1 MGKGPNIKVNRS
13 LEEVDSN
20 PLEFLEVEELILD
33 VVEVVRE
40 LELEVKPGDVTEV
53 LQSHDKTIRDK
64 ELPPT
69 YDQKISGFLR

>member
-1 MGKGPNIKVNRS
+1 MGKGPNIKINRS

-40 LELEVKPGDVTEV
+40 LVLEVKPGDVTEV

-64 ELPPT
+64 
-69 YDQKISGFLR
+69 

>member
-1 MGKGPNIKVNRS
+1 MGKGPNIKINRS

-64 ELPPT
+64 
-69 YDQKISGFLR
+69 